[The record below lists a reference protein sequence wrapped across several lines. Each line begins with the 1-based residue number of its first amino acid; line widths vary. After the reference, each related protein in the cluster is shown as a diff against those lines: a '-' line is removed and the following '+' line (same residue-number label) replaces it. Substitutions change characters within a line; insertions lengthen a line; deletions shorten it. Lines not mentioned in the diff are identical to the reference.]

1 MGIFYTV
8 PQPTEALIITG
19 GATKRTPENP
29 FKVVVGRGA
38 WTIPLI
44 HKIDKFYTGAY
55 NVQTEITA
63 PSRDKVEVKVGA
75 NVVFTTGSNHD
86 DIVRAASRFM
96 GQNHEDL
103 KDIARNIFEGETR
116 ALVGQLSVEDI
127 ISDRMALA
135 GDIITNATP
144 KMRELG
150 WKIDSFQINSIT
162 DDNNHIKNLSQPE
175 LTRVRKQAEIANS
188 EAETE
193 IARAQQ
199 ESERQKSVYQKE
211 TEIQVSANRMETA
224 RAVAEAN
231 QSGDLAK
238 AEAGIELAK
247 KERALAEEQ
256 TSLREI
262 QYKNEVVIPAE
273 AEARKRTIEAEAEAQ
288 ARERL
293 SQADASNDNI
303 ALERMWIEALPAM
316 IESYAQGMSGSN
328 INFLGQSNDLNS
340 MIGELFFSFN
350 NLKNNVLLNNDENTK
365 DNQGNKDLN
374 LRDNDNQ
381 GDKNLNLQDN
391 AEQPFD
397 A

>member
-1 MGIFYTV
+1 MGLFYTV
-8 PQPTEALIITG
+8 PNPTEALIITG
-19 GATKRTPENP
+19 GMTKRTPETP

-38 WTIPLI
+38 WTFPLI

-55 NVQTEITA
+55 NVQTEIVA

-96 GQNHEDL
+96 GQNHEEL

-116 ALVGQLSVEDI
+116 ALVGQLSVEEI

-144 KMRELG
+144 KMQELG

-162 DDNNHIKNLSQPE
+162 DDKGHIENLSQPE

-193 IARAQQ
+193 IARARQ

-224 RAVAEAN
+224 KAVAEAN

-238 AEAGIELAK
+238 AVAGIELAK
-247 KERALAEEQ
+247 KERSLAEEQ
-256 TSLREI
+256 SSLRKI
-262 QYKNEVVIPAE
+262 QYENDVVIPAQ
-273 AEARKRTIEAEAEAQ
+273 AEARKRTIEAEAEAE

-303 ALERMWIEALPAM
+303 ALERMWIESLPQM
-316 IESYAQGMSGSN
+316 VESYARGLSESN

-340 MIGELFFSFN
+340 MIGELFFSLN
-350 NLKNNVLLNNDENTK
+350 NLKNNLLVEDSTNNKKDEKNKEDNTSV
-365 DNQGNKDLN
+365 
-374 LRDNDNQ
+374 NDNQ
-381 GDKNLNLQDN
+381 DGSSRMIDM
-391 AEQPFD
+391 
-397 A
+397 

>member
-1 MGIFYTV
+1 MGLFYTV
-8 PQPTEALIITG
+8 PKPTEALIITG
-19 GATKRTPENP
+19 GTTKRTPENP
-29 FKVVVGRGA
+29 FKVIVGRGA

-55 NVQTEITA
+55 NVQTEISA
-63 PSRDKVEVKVGA
+63 PSRDKVEVRVGA
-75 NVVFTTGSNHD
+75 NVVFTTGSNHE

-116 ALVGQLSVEDI
+116 ALVGQLSVEEI

-144 KMRELG
+144 KMQELG

-162 DDNNHIKNLSQPE
+162 DDNGHIQNLSQPE

-193 IARAQQ
+193 IARARQ
-199 ESERQKSVYQKE
+199 ESERQKSVYQKD

-224 RAVAEAN
+224 KAVAEAN

-238 AEAGIELAK
+238 AVAGIELAQK
-247 KERALAEEQ
+247 QRALAEEQ
-256 TSLREI
+256 SSLRKI
-262 QYKNEVVIPAE
+262 QYENDVVIPAE
-273 AEARKRTIEAEAEAQ
+273 AEARKRTIEADAEAQ

-303 ALERMWIEALPAM
+303 ALERMWIEALPQM
-316 IESYAQGMSGSN
+316 VESYARGLSGSN
-328 INFLGQSNDLNS
+328 INFLGQSNDLNG
-340 MIGELFFSFN
+340 MIGELFFSLN
-350 NLKNNVLLNNDENTK
+350 NLKNNILVEGSEGEKNDMKGTSNPSTENKTSGSSRML
-365 DNQGNKDLN
+365 DI
-374 LRDNDNQ
+374 
-381 GDKNLNLQDN
+381 
-391 AEQPFD
+391 
-397 A
+397 

>member
-1 MGIFYTV
+1 MGLFYTV
-8 PQPTEALIITG
+8 PNPTEALIITG
-19 GATKRTPENP
+19 GMTKRTPETP

-38 WTIPLI
+38 WTFPLI

-55 NVQTEITA
+55 NVQTEIVA

-96 GQNHEDL
+96 GQNHEEL

-116 ALVGQLSVEDI
+116 ALVGQLSVEEI

-144 KMRELG
+144 KMQELG

-162 DDNNHIKNLSQPE
+162 DDKGHIENLSQPE

-193 IARAQQ
+193 IARARQ

-224 RAVAEAN
+224 KAVAEAN

-238 AEAGIELAK
+238 AVAGIELAK
-247 KERALAEEQ
+247 KERSLAEEQ
-256 TSLREI
+256 SSLRKI
-262 QYKNEVVIPAE
+262 QYENDVVIPAQ
-273 AEARKRTIEAEAEAQ
+273 AEARKRTIEAEAEAE

-303 ALERMWIEALPAM
+303 ALERMWIESLPQM
-316 IESYAQGMSGSN
+316 VESYARGLSESN

-340 MIGELFFSFN
+340 MIGELFFSLN
-350 NLKNNVLLNNDENTK
+350 NLKNNLLVEDSTNNKKDEK
-365 DNQGNKDLN
+365 NKEGCN
-374 LRDNDNQ
+374 
-381 GDKNLNLQDN
+381 
-391 AEQPFD
+391 
-397 A
+397 

>member
-1 MGIFYTV
+1 MGLFYTV
-8 PQPTEALIITG
+8 PNPTEALIITG
-19 GATKRTPENP
+19 GMTKRTPDTP
-29 FKVVVGRGA
+29 FKVVVGRGV
-38 WTIPLI
+38 WTFPLI

-96 GQNHEDL
+96 GQNHEEL

-116 ALVGQLSVEDI
+116 ALVGQLSVEEI

-144 KMRELG
+144 KMQELG

-162 DDNNHIKNLSQPE
+162 DDKGHIENLSQPE

-193 IARAQQ
+193 IARARQ

-224 RAVAEAN
+224 KAVAEAN

-238 AEAGIELAK
+238 AVAGIELAK
-247 KERALAEEQ
+247 KERSLAEEQ
-256 TSLREI
+256 SSLRKI
-262 QYKNEVVIPAE
+262 QYENDVVIPAQ
-273 AEARKRTIEAEAEAQ
+273 AEARKRTIEAEAEAE

-303 ALERMWIEALPAM
+303 ALERMWIESLPQM
-316 IESYAQGMSGSN
+316 VESYARGLSESN

-340 MIGELFFSFN
+340 MIGELFFSLN
-350 NLKNNVLLNNDENTK
+350 NLKNNLLVEDSTNNKKDEKNKEDNTSV
-365 DNQGNKDLN
+365 
-374 LRDNDNQ
+374 NDNQ
-381 GDKNLNLQDN
+381 DGSSRMIDM
-391 AEQPFD
+391 
-397 A
+397 